1 MLVWILDLDMK
12 KGLPEVTGNPACG
25 AKGTPLVYW
34 YSAVSSA
41 FRIVGYLAGYLTWL
55 FSSSPRSTKRR
66 ISLSIYQKNARRP
79 QERRALSVANNR

>member
-1 MLVWILDLDMK
+1 MRVWILDFGMK
-12 KGLPEVTGNPACG
+12 KGFPEITGNPVRG

-55 FSSSPRSTKRR
+55 FLLR
-66 ISLSIYQKNARRP
+66 QGARND
-79 QERRALSVANNR
+79 E

>member
-1 MLVWILDLDMK
+1 MM
-12 KGLPEVTGNPACG
+12 GG

-55 FSSSPRSTKRR
+55 FLLR
-66 ISLSIYQKNARRP
+66 QGARND
-79 QERRALSVANNR
+79 E